1 MATVLWRTLADPA
14 ADVRV
19 SPRYLRYKPGTNL
32 VVHYRVGVGDQ
43 SHDATAMIVAGD
55 YLERRA
61 ARPENVLL
69 SRMVDGRTPASQPL
83 YYDPELRCL
92 VQWFPLDIALPA
104 LAETPTGLRL
114 RLRTAGLMLSISRR
128 ELSPLAY
135 KPRRRAVGIVGRH
148 VVKFYASEGHF
159 LAAAAALEASTQ
171 LRTVTV
177 PALTAVLPGSRL
189 TVQALLP
196 GLPPA
201 TPIEVAPAAGAVLR
215 AFHGSAL
222 GTPGK
227 ELRTFSPAD
236 QLVAA
241 AASARLVGAL
251 LPALRGRVDRLIAA
265 LEDSTPAGER
275 AVPSHGDFNARQ
287 LLVQGAGLAVTDLDE
302 LCLAAPGLDLATFAA
317 YLVQGS
323 ENDVTHAAAG
333 LDALLDGYGERPDEL
348 PWYLATMILRRTP
361 RPFRHVEP
369 DWPERV
375 EYTLTAAEEAR
386 RL

>member
-1 MATVLWRTLADPA
+1 MATVLRPTLADPA
-14 ADVRV
+14 ADVQV

-32 VVHYRVGVGDQ
+32 VVHYRVWVGND

-69 SRMVDGRTPASQPL
+69 SRMVHGRTPASRPL
-83 YYDPELRCL
+83 YYDRALRCL

-104 LAETPTGLRL
+104 LAESPTGLRR
-114 RLRTAGLMLSISRR
+114 RLRAAGLMLPVSRR
-128 ELSPLAY
+128 ELAPLAY
-135 KPRRRAVGIVGRH
+135 KPRRRAVGVVGRH

-159 LAAAAALEASTQ
+159 LAAASALEASAQ
-171 LRTVTV
+171 LRGLIV
-177 PALTAVLPGSRL
+177 PALTAVLPSSRL
-189 TVQALLP
+189 TVQALLS
-196 GLPPA
+196 GHPPA
-201 TPIEVAPAAGAVLR
+201 TPIDVAPAAGALLR
-215 AFHGSAL
+215 AFHSSRL
-222 GTPGK
+222 GPPGK
-227 ELRTFSPAD
+227 PPTFSPAD
-236 QLVAA
+236 QLAAA

-251 LPALRGRVDRLIAA
+251 LPALRGRVGRLTAA
-265 LEDSTPAGER
+265 LEDSTPSTGR

-287 LLVQGAGLAVTDLDE
+287 LLIQRTSLAVTDLDE
-302 LCLAAPGLDLATFAA
+302 LCLAPPGLDLGTFAA
-317 YLVQGS
+317 YLVQGTAG
-323 ENDVTHAAAG
+323 DVTNAVAG
-333 LDALLDGYGERPDEL
+333 MDALLDGYGERPDML
-348 PWYLATMILRRTP
+348 SWYLATMILRRAP